1 MKTVVDPG
9 DFRQA
14 AGFRFQRAG
23 FTLVELL
30 VVIAIIGTL
39 VGLLLPAVQSAREA
53 ARRSKSLNN
62 LKQVGLAVH
71 NAHDTMKCFPPAVAF
86 WWSSPAYSG
95 GYTKSDGTFFFCLTP
110 YFEEGVLPNSIS
122 NWKGSGLGQID
133 STRAAMSVV
142 LPTLVAPNDASAD
155 SSLFRDGF
163 SAGWMWRNPV
173 DVALCSYGCNFQV
186 FGRPE
191 NVPGDIWNW
200 HNTHG
205 QKTMASIVDG
215 TSKTIFVAERRMG
228 CGPAS
233 QPNNADTFGNAWG
246 HPADDRYWPVF
257 ARINVGY
264 TSNTNDPNYRSFFL
278 PLSTPAPSQC
288 VWAETRAIGHSPGVV
303 LCGMGDGS
311 TRAVNVNVDQAPWN
325 AAILPKDRSALDLE

>member
-1 MKTVVDPG
+1 MPG
-9 DFRQA
+9 QPHRPAQP
-14 AGFRFQRAG
+14 QRRRG

-39 VGLLLPAVQSAREA
+39 VGLLLPAVQAAREA
-53 ARRSKSLNN
+53 ARRSQSLNN
-62 LKQVGLAVH
+62 LKQIGLAVH

-86 WWSSPAYSG
+86 WWSSPTYTG

-110 YFEEGVLPNSIS
+110 YFEEGILPNSIT

-133 STRAAMSVV
+133 ANRAAMSVV
-142 LPTLVAPNDASAD
+142 LPTLVAPNDASAT
-155 SSLFRDGF
+155 SPTFAGGF
-163 SAGWMWRNPV
+163 SAGWMWKNPV

-205 QKTMASIVDG
+205 QRRFSDITDG
-215 TSKTIFVAERRMG
+215 TSKTVFLAERRMA
-228 CGPAS
+228 CGPDAG
-233 QPNNADTFGNAWG
+233 PNNADTFGNAWG

-257 ARINVGY
+257 ARTNASY
-264 TSNTNDPNYRSFFL
+264 TSDPNSPAYKVFF
-278 PLSTPAPSQC
+278 PPMSTPKPAQC
-288 VWAETRAIGHSPGVV
+288 VWQEYRAIGHSPGVL

-311 TRAVNVNVDQAPWN
+311 VRTVSAAVDATPWSQTL
-325 AAILPKDRSALDLE
+325 LPKDGANVDLE